1 MVTRI
6 ITAAL
11 GIPVFLYAL
20 WVGGLPWALFI
31 GLLTALGSWEIAR
44 LLQRP
49 EAKRTPEPLLIIVG
63 GLLFVRLAYV
73 STETTAAEWVLP
85 LICGIALAA
94 FVREIFAPQRKPL
107 RGVGG
112 TLLGVI
118 YVGGFF
124 SHLVLLREGPDG
136 FLTTLM
142 VTLGIWIS
150 DSAAYF
156 GGRAY
161 GRRKLLP
168 AVSPNKT
175 WEGSLTGLAA
185 TGVFGALFA
194 YFVSD
199 LAWPAGAAMGLFIS
213 TAGQLGDL
221 AASALKRES
230 GIKDTGG
237 LLPGHGGIIDRF
249 DSLLF
254 AAVVVYYG
262 QTLLLKEWLMG

>member
-31 GLLTALGSWEIAR
+31 GLLTALGCWEIAR
-44 LLQRP
+44 LLQP
-49 EAKRTPEPLLIIVG
+49 SKTTRTPEPLLIIGG
-63 GLLFVRLAYV
+63 GLLFVWTAYV
-73 STETTAAEWVLP
+73 SPETTTNAWTLP
-85 LICGIALAA
+85 LVCGIALAA
-94 FVREIFAPQRKPL
+94 FVREIFVSERKPIL
-107 RGVGG
+107 GVGG
-112 TLLGVI
+112 TLLGVV

-124 SHLVLLREGPDG
+124 SHLILLREGPEG
-136 FLTTLM
+136 FWVTLA

-150 DSAAYF
+150 DSGAYF

-175 WEGSLTGLAA
+175 WEGALTGLLA
-185 TGVFGALFA
+185 TCIFGALFA
-194 YFVSD
+194 Y
-199 LAWPAGAAMGLFIS
+199 LATDMTWLAGAVMGLLIS
-213 TAGQLGDL
+213 VAGQLGDL
-221 AASALKRES
+221 AASTLKRES

-254 AAVVVYYG
+254 AGVVVYYS
-262 QTLLLKEWLMG
+262 QALLV

>member
-1 MVTRI
+1 MGTRI
-6 ITAAL
+6 ITAAV
-11 GIPVFLYAL
+11 GIPVYLYAL
-20 WVGGLPWALFI
+20 WAGNLPWALFV
-31 GLLTALGSWEIAR
+31 GVLSALGGWEIAR
-44 LLQRP
+44 LLRRT
-49 EAKRTPEPLLIIVG
+49 EATRTPEPLLIIVG
-63 GLLFVRLAYV
+63 GLLFVWTAYV
-73 STETTAAEWVLP
+73 STETTANVWVLP
-85 LICGIALAA
+85 LICGITLVA
-94 FVREIFAPQRKPL
+94 FVREIFAAERKPL
-107 RGVGG
+107 LGVGG

-124 SHLVLLREGPDG
+124 SHLVLLRKGPDG
-136 FLTTLM
+136 FLTTLL

-168 AVSPNKT
+168 TVSPNKT
-175 WEGSLTGLAA
+175 WEGALTGLAA
-185 TGVFGALFA
+185 TSVFGALFA

-199 LAWPAGAAMGLFIS
+199 LAWPVGAVIGLIIS
-213 TAGQLGDL
+213 VAGQLGDL

-230 GIKDTGG
+230 GIKDTGA